1 MKTAWS
7 APCAWPARLEK
18 CCEQRPLQ
26 RLDRPS
32 AVCPKAHAFRYRIG
46 LLYLDL
52 DEQDAVLGL
61 SPLAG
66 SSRFA
71 PFSFR
76 ESDYLKTFTGNGM
89 RLIDAVRQQVGEAI
103 GHAPQGSICL
113 LTQARSWGLA
123 FNPVSFFYCHEADG
137 QLAAILCEVT
147 NTPWRERY
155 HYVLPARTPEDLRD
169 FHQHFAV
176 AKAFHVSPFLPRDL
190 EYRMSFSPAAQTAW
204 RAHGR
209 LAGRTESCS
218 TPRST
223 CKREALDRASLH
235 RYLRRF
241 PWMTAKTCLA
251 IYWQALRLLLKR
263 TPIFAHQAADGSFQT
278 ATVPPKDR
286 RHEIL

>member
-1 MKTAWS
+1 VNS
-7 APCAWPARLEK
+7 ALYSGWIAHRRFA
-18 CCEQRPLQ
+18 
-26 RLDRPS
+26 
-32 AVCPKAHAFRYRIG
+32 PKPHAFRYRIG

-61 SPLAG
+61 SPFSG
-66 SSRFA
+66 NSRFA

-76 ESDYLKTFTGNGM
+76 ESDYLKAYTGNGT
-89 RLIDAVRQQVGEAI
+89 RLIDAVRQLVSQAI
-103 GHAPQGSICL
+103 GHAPQGSVCL
-113 LTQARSWGLA
+113 LTQARSWGLS

-137 QLAAILCEVT
+137 QLAAIVCEVT

-155 HYVLPARTPEDLRD
+155 HYVLPARAPENLGD

-176 AKAFHVSPFLPRDL
+176 AKAFHVSPFLPPDL
-190 EYRMSFSPAAQTAW
+190 EYRMSFSPAAKKIGVHMADWQGELKLFDAT
-204 RAHGR
+204 
-209 LAGRTESCS
+209 LNL
-218 TPRST
+218 
-223 CKREALDRASLH
+223 KREALDRASLH

-263 TPIFAHQAADGSFQT
+263 APIFTHHAADGSFQT
-278 ATVPPKDR
+278 AMVPPKDP

>member
-1 MKTAWS
+1 VNS
-7 APCAWPARLEK
+7 ALYSGWI
-18 CCEQRPLQ
+18 
-26 RLDRPS
+26 
-32 AVCPKAHAFRYRIG
+32 AHRRFAPRRHEFRYRIG

-61 SPLAG
+61 SPLSG

-76 ESDYLKTFTGNGM
+76 ESDYLKAFTGTGM
-89 RLIDAVRQQVGEAI
+89 RLIDAVRQQVRQAI

-113 LTQARSWGLA
+113 LTQARSWGLS

-155 HYVLPARTPEDLRD
+155 HYVLPAKAPVDLQD

-176 AKAFHVSPFLPRDL
+176 AKAFDVSPFLPRDL
-190 EYRMSFSPAAQTAW
+190 EYRMSFSPAAQKLGVHMADWQGELKLFDAT
-204 RAHGR
+204 
-209 LAGRTESCS
+209 LSLQ
-218 TPRST
+218 
-223 CKREALDRASLH
+223 RETLNRDSLH

-251 IYWQALRLLLKR
+251 IYWQAIRLLLKR
-263 TPIFAHQAADGSFQT
+263 APIFAHQAADGSFQT
-278 ATVPPKDR
+278 AIVPPKDR

>member
-1 MKTAWS
+1 MNS
-7 APCAWPARLEK
+7 ALYSGWI
-18 CCEQRPLQ
+18 
-26 RLDRPS
+26 
-32 AVCPKAHAFRYRIG
+32 AHRRFAPRRHEFRYRIG

-61 SPLAG
+61 SPLSG
-66 SSRFA
+66 NSRFA

-76 ESDYLKTFTGNGM
+76 EGDYLKTFTGSGM
-89 RLIDAVRQQVGEAI
+89 RLIDAVRQRVGQAI
-103 GHAPQGSICL
+103 GHEPQGSICL
-113 LTQARSWGLA
+113 LTQARSWGLS

-155 HYVLPARTPEDLRD
+155 HYVLPAKAPVDVQD

-190 EYRMSFSPAAQTAW
+190 EYRMSFSPAAQKLGVHMADWQGELKLFDAT
-204 RAHGR
+204 
-209 LAGRTESCS
+209 LNLQ
-218 TPRST
+218 
-223 CKREALDRASLH
+223 REVLDRDSLH

-251 IYWQALRLLLKR
+251 IYWQAIRLLLKR
-263 TPIFAHQAADGSFQT
+263 APIFAHQAADGSFKT
-278 ATVPPKDR
+278 AIVPPKDR